1 MKDIYKIGEVSKMCN
16 ISIKTLRYYEEMGL
30 IKPVEVDI
38 YSGYRYYDEK
48 NIKEIYRI
56 QFLKNLNLS
65 LQEIKDF
72 DDNNLQKQI
81 KSINKKI
88 KELKKQKELV
98 SSLINLKGEKT
109 LKPFINDEKVI
120 GKWKFIGSALS
131 KESFLAGEYVEDDD
145 ILFQEV
151 VFMPEGQGYW
161 VFDRWSKGEIYHFQG
176 VIYTYEIVDEK
187 LFLSIYDR
195 NNEFELVCVYEKV
208 DDKIYTEDDLR
219 RKDNID
225 VPFVDDKNVLG
236 NWKTV
241 GFVSIGDKETFNLDS
256 LKTGEDYPLKG
267 LTFNPNGELLIEFG
281 KSISKEKWTKG
292 SILETDLQYNS
303 AYNIRE
309 IDGNQYL
316 VFDWKSGDYGYGG
329 RVFGCYVL
337 KKSK

>member
-1 MKDIYKIGEVSKMCN
+1 MKDIYKIGEVSKLCN

-48 NIKEIYRI
+48 NIHEIYRI
-56 QFLKNLNLS
+56 QFLKSLNLS

-81 KSINKKI
+81 KNINKKI

-98 SSLINLKGEKT
+98 TSLINLKGEKV
-109 LKPFINDEKVI
+109 LKPFINDERVI

-131 KESFLAGEYVEDDD
+131 KESFLEGEYIQDED
-145 ILFQEV
+145 ILFQEII
-151 VFMPEGQGYW
+151 FMPEGEGYW

-176 VIYTYEIVDEK
+176 VIYTYEIHDGK
-187 LFLSIYDR
+187 LFLSIYNRD
-195 NNEFELVCVYEKV
+195 NEFELVCVYEKV
-208 DDKIYTEDDLR
+208 DNKIYTEDEIR

-225 VPFVDDKNVLG
+225 IPFIEDTDVLG

-241 GFVSIGDKETFNLDS
+241 GFTSIDNKDS
-256 LKTGEDYPLKG
+256 FALADLKTGMDYPLKG
-267 LTFNPNGELLIEFG
+267 LTFNPNGELLVEFG
-281 KSISKEKWTKG
+281 KYINKEKWTKG
-292 SILETDLQYNS
+292 CILETELQYNC
-303 AYNIRE
+303 AYQIRQ

-316 VFDWKSGDYGYGG
+316 VFEWKSGDYGYGG

-337 KKSK
+337 KKSV